1 MRRII
6 TYSTLGD
13 NMKEVFS
20 SAETWGDLMPDLTRA
35 SIRFDGMKVMT
46 NPGQV
51 TLESLQAE
59 LPEGEF
65 QLFIMPQ
72 KVKSGHGDSHLI
84 DEEDGIDWTEIDWTD
99 ETINPEDY
107 VFATRKDLAMAR
119 AKKAFCYLEKAIE
132 FLAGAQ
138 DVTNGPATSKPTS
151 SNDPFINSLR
161 EEAEKLQKSLNV
173 FY

>member
-1 MRRII
+1 MARRII

-20 SAETWGDLMPDLTRA
+20 SARTLGELQPELTA
-35 SIRFDGMKVMT
+35 AGIRFDGMKLMT

-72 KVKSGHGDSHLI
+72 KVKSGTDDSYLI
-84 DEEDGIDWTEIDWTD
+84 DEEDGISWNSVDWTEESEI
-99 ETINPEDY
+99 PEDY
-107 VFATRKDLAMAR
+107 SFRSAKDLAIAR
-119 AKKAFCYLEKAIE
+119 SKKAFHYLNKAIE
-132 FLAGAQ
+132 HFANTTSA
-138 DVTNGPATSKPTS
+138 PATGVRKSG
-151 SNDPFINSLR
+151 DPMLDNLR
-161 EEAEKLQKSLNV
+161 NQAAELQKNMNI
-173 FY
+173 FG